1 MVDAQLDILVCPHC
15 RQARLT
21 VIDAQTGV
29 VCPRCRLVYPVRDDI
44 PILSEEAAVPAEA
57 WFMGSRDQRESGSAS
72 LRTEC
77 PSAEVRG

>member
-29 VCPRCRLVYPVRDDI
+29 VCPQCRLVYPVRDDI

-57 WFMGSRDQRESGSAS
+57 WFMGSRGPWDTESVF
-72 LRTEC
+72 LRTEH
-77 PSAEVRG
+77 PSAEVR